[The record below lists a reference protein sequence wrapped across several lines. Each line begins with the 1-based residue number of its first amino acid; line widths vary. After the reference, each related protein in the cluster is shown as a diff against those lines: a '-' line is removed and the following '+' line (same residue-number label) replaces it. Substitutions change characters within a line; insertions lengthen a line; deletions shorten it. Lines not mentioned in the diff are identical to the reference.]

1 MSIENNVVNAA
12 FLPWLSKQDTEL
24 GPGKISKTLGKLD
37 LIGTEAPI
45 LREHWKNRF
54 YLGSD
59 SEAWLQL
66 YLNLIRYITN
76 AGADC
81 GVTRGLTGKKPGG
94 GKANFDCEFLLM
106 HGRAQDTMKFG
117 YDLKAIT
124 KYPKVLDA
132 FEEILHRSET
142 KSSKRISYVDKT
154 TKRWAVGNVPFNT
167 KRVGGAMQFGN
178 TWAAKLTRHFYRQ
191 YVNQGCTETL

>member
-1 MSIENNVVNAA
+1 MCIENNVVNAA
-12 FLPWLSKQDTEL
+12 FLPWLNKQDTEL

-59 SEAWLQL
+59 SETWLQL

-76 AGADC
+76 AGSDC

-94 GKANFDCEFLLM
+94 SKANVDCELLLM
-106 HGRAQDTMKFG
+106 HGRAQDTMKCIFEG
-117 YDLKAIT
+117 DNKV
-124 KYPKVLDA
+124 PKNFRRFRRNVTQERNKI
-132 FEEILHRSET
+132 FETYQLR
-142 KSSKRISYVDKT
+142 
-154 TKRWAVGNVPFNT
+154 
-167 KRVGGAMQFGN
+167 
-178 TWAAKLTRHFYRQ
+178 
-191 YVNQGCTETL
+191 